1 MDHLIEPG
9 LKVHFTDM
17 FSTYKHRKMEYY
29 TLLIN
34 GGLFLFFVA
43 GICFTL
49 YFKKRHKLTPEQR
62 RKKNEDDRNY
72 IIHKIKSLQL
82 NKHSLLN

>member
-9 LKVHFTDM
+9 LKTHFIDM

-29 TLLIN
+29 TYIMN
-34 GGLFLFFVA
+34 GGLLVSFLVGVLF
-43 GICFTL
+43 IL
-49 YFKKRHKLTPEQR
+49 YFKKKHKLTPEQR
-62 RKKNEDDRNY
+62 IKKNESDRNY

-82 NKHSLLN
+82 NKHGLLS